1 MLGHTFPSPTG
12 LDAPDAR
19 PDRPTDRR
27 ARGPHALVALAAFAA
42 LVAGALTVVLLL
54 VMAARL
60 LERAL

>member
-19 PDRPTDRR
+19 PDRPPDRR

>member
-1 MLGHTFPSPTG
+1 MHGHTLPSSAG
-12 LDAPDAR
+12 LDAPDAH
-19 PDRPTDRR
+19 PDRPADRR

-54 VMAARL
+54 VVAARL